1 MCSIHVLFV
10 YLTLSSFRL
19 FQEDLKAQLPPLN
32 PNLARDAE
40 LERLRRERVELEERQ
55 ERAHE
60 EVVALRRRIRQNEV
74 EAAEERAEADRHIK
88 AVQERLRE
96 AEQQAEEAA
105 KELQVDVSVDP
116 NVILHDDSGIDELL
130 FGEINFPQLL
140 SDFDHEEV
148 VENFNPDIF
157 DLV

>member
-1 MCSIHVLFV
+1 M
-10 YLTLSSFRL
+10 
-19 FQEDLKAQLPPLN
+19 N
-32 PNLARDAE
+32 PDLARDAE

-116 NVILHDDSGIDELL
+116 NAILQDDSGIDELL

-148 VENFNPDIF
+148 VDNFNPDLF
-157 DLV
+157 DLI

>member
-1 MCSIHVLFV
+1 M
-10 YLTLSSFRL
+10 
-19 FQEDLKAQLPPLN
+19 D

-60 EVVALRRRIRQNEV
+60 EVVALRRRLRQNEV
-74 EAAEERAEADRHIK
+74 EASEERAEADRHIK

-96 AEQQAEEAA
+96 AEREAEEAA

-130 FGEINFPQLL
+130 FGDINFPQLM

-148 VENFNPDIF
+148 VDNFNPDLF
-157 DLV
+157 DLI

>member
-1 MCSIHVLFV
+1 MKGNV
-10 YLTLSSFRL
+10 
-19 FQEDLKAQLPPLN
+19 QPLD
-32 PNLARDAE
+32 PDLARDAE

-60 EVVALRRRIRQNEV
+60 EVVALRRRLRQNEV
-74 EAAEERAEADRHIK
+74 EASEERAEADRHIK

-96 AEQQAEEAA
+96 AEREAEEAA

-148 VENFNPDIF
+148 VENFNPDLF
-157 DLV
+157 DVVQEFLPMLLFFWKMLLFL

>member
-1 MCSIHVLFV
+1 M
-10 YLTLSSFRL
+10 
-19 FQEDLKAQLPPLN
+19 D

-60 EVVALRRRIRQNEV
+60 EVVALRRRLRQNEV
-74 EAAEERAEADRHIK
+74 EASEERAEADRHIK

-96 AEQQAEEAA
+96 AEREAEEAA

-130 FGEINFPQLL
+130 FEKINFPQLM

-148 VENFNPDIF
+148 VDNFNPDLF